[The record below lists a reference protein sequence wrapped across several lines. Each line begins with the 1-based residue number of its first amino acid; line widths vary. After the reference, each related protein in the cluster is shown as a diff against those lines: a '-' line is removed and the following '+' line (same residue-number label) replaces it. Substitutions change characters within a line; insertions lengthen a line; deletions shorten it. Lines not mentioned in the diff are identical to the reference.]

1 MFSINVTSHQLENG
15 LNVLFCRNPKLPL
28 AVANLW
34 YRVGSANDP
43 SGKSGLAH
51 LFEHMMFEGS
61 ANVEKGQHFYI
72 VQQAGGNCNAS
83 TSTDRTNYYEKLP
96 KQYLDTALWLEADR
110 MGTFIQALDDKTLN
124 NQIDVVT
131 NERLERYDNQP
142 YGLAH
147 EKLLKLLFADTHP
160 YSKPIIGTSEEIG
173 KYSLDDLT
181 TFFKEHYAPD
191 NASLVVVGSFNE
203 TKTLDTIKNYFEKI
217 PAFQNGKRHGVAV
230 PFPEQHLKKQY
241 AEYTDN
247 VELDKM
253 YLAWHTKAV
262 AYPESLGFDILGD
275 ILTGSKSATLT
286 KTLTIDR
293 QLAQNIS
300 ASDRSGKYDGY
311 FVITATA
318 KPGVELDT
326 IKAIILDELNTLR
339 ATKLDEALVT
349 RSRNAL
355 ASQFIYGLQNTGS
368 LADQI
373 NSYDFYFGKANL
385 FEEEYTLMKSFPAED
400 IHKLAVSYLDD
411 SFCELRVLRRKN
423 Q

>member
-1 MFSINVTSHQLENG
+1 MFSIDVTSHLLDNG
-15 LNVLFCRNPKLPL
+15 LKVLFCRNPKLPL

-43 SGKSGLAH
+43 AGKSGLAH

-110 MGTFIQALDDKTLN
+110 MGTFIQALNEETLK

-147 EKLLKLLFADTHP
+147 EKLLHLLFTAPHP
-160 YSKPIIGTSEEIG
+160 YANPIIGTSEEIG
-173 KYSLDDLT
+173 KYSTEDLT
-181 TFFKEHYAPD
+181 EFFRAYYAPD
-191 NASLVVVGSFNE
+191 NAALVVVGSFNE
-203 TKTLDTIKNYFEKI
+203 TKTLNTIKKYFEAI
-217 PAFQNGKRHGVAV
+217 PPYQNGKRNTVTTAL
-230 PFPEQHLKKQY
+230 PEHY
-241 AEYTDN
+241 AKEKYFEYTDN
-247 VELDKM
+247 VELDKL

-275 ILTGSKSATLT
+275 VLTGSKSAILT

-293 QLAQNIS
+293 QLAQSVS

-326 IKAIILDELNTLR
+326 LKSIILEELHNLR
-339 ATKLDEALVT
+339 STNLEEALIT

-355 ASQFIYGLQNTGS
+355 GSQFIYGLQNTGS
-368 LADQI
+368 MADQI
-373 NSYDFYFGKANL
+373 NSYDFYFGEPNL
-385 FEEEYTLMKSFPAED
+385 FEKEYNMMKSFPTDD
-400 IHKLAVSYLDD
+400 IHKLAVDFLDD

-423 Q
+423 S